1 MATILDKKPLFY
13 ATCLPFFAFFA
24 LYDAVIFPNAATIE
38 PSLSYVMSFIGSA
51 GGGTAV
57 VANIISHWTSALF
70 YVVAEVYASVS
81 IGVLFWQFAN
91 DVVSVSQAKRFYP
104 LFAQMSGLAPI
115 FAGQYVVRYASRAK
129 DFSTSMHRLN
139 LLLVASGAAICSLYH
154 ITTNYVASVEK
165 VAVESA
171 THKDPSNAISKK
183 KKHKMSLVESAKF
196 LAGSKYLRLIS
207 ILVIGYG
214 LSINFTEI
222 LWKSLVKKQYPD
234 ALDYQRFMGNF
245 SSIVGFS
252 TCIVIFLGVQVIQI
266 LGWKA
271 GALATPA
278 AMAVLAIPFFACV
291 LLGLDNHPTNLHMAV
306 MLGAIQSLLSKTG
319 KYAMFGKS
327 IAFLFDAINSAL
339 FCFM

>member
-1 MATILDKKPLFY
+1 MASILDKNSLFY

-24 LYDAVIFPNAATIE
+24 LYDAFIFPHAASIE
-38 PSLSYVMSFIGSA
+38 PSLSYVMSYIGPA
-51 GGGTAV
+51 GGGANI
-57 VANIISHWTSALF
+57 VASIISHWTSALF

-129 DFSTSMHRLN
+129 DFSSSMHRLN
-139 LLLVASGAAICSLYH
+139 FMIVVSGIAICTLYRV
-154 ITTNYVASVEK
+154 TSNYVAALEK
-165 VAVESA
+165 TAEELA
-171 THKDPSNAISKK
+171 LNEDPTKPIPKKK
-183 KKHKMSLVESAKF
+183 KKHKMSLIESAKF

-245 SSIVGFS
+245 SSLLGFS

-271 GALATPA
+271 GALATPV
-278 AMAVLAIPFFACV
+278 AMALLAIPFFACV
-291 LLGLDNHPTNLHMAV
+291 LLGLDNHPTNLHIAV

-327 IAFLFDAINSAL
+327 NIA
-339 FCFM
+339 CRQ